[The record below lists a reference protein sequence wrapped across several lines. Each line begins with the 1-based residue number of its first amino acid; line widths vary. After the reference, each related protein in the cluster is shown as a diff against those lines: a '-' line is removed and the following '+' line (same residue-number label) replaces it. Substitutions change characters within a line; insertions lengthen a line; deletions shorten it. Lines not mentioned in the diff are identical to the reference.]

1 MEKLTKEEV
10 LHVANLA
17 RLELID
23 DEIDEYAIKLKEIL
37 DEVDKIKDVDVEDC
51 NRLISPNDNICA
63 LRDDK
68 AEDMLS
74 VDDVLLNAPKK
85 MADYIEVGGVFE

>member
-17 RLELID
+17 RLELTD

-37 DEVDKIKDVDVEDC
+37 EYKNGRTNIFDFFVGMVMKETKGKANPILTKEIIHKYLDK
-51 NRLISPNDNICA
+51 
-63 LRDDK
+63 
-68 AEDMLS
+68 
-74 VDDVLLNAPKK
+74 
-85 MADYIEVGGVFE
+85 